1 MEIPGQM
8 TFFDYYLEHFSIGA
22 QYRKEGYTNVYDK
35 KPDHDCDVLVIDHEG
50 NRYKTRAF
58 CNEFG
63 YTVFDA
69 TKGKGYDICWWRE
82 TRNELH
88 QN

>member
-1 MEIPGQM
+1 M
-8 TFFDYYLEHFSIGA
+8 TDNQFSIFDYNHSGGLNIGA
-22 QYRKEGYTNVYDK
+22 QYTLEGFTNVYDK

-69 TKGKGYDICWWRE
+69 SKSKGYDICWWRE
-82 TRNELH
+82 IT
-88 QN
+88 